1 MGLVIGTIITYSC
14 IVQRILFTQLPIPFT
29 FPWEVVLTVVV
40 SAMAFSLF
48 SSIIPI
54 YTLMSDSIVGA
65 MRRLT

>member
-1 MGLVIGTIITYSC
+1 MGLVIGTVIAYSFV
-14 IVQRILFTQLPIPFT
+14 VQRVLFTQLPIPFT